1 MDNNKITKMDE
12 FFRFLKEGQKGWE
25 RKSKIDYKLI
35 KKKKMNS
42 MQKYRM
48 DNEDFKDIRKP
59 KEIQD
64 PKKLWGFIVYEGT
77 KFFNG
82 DILNEDEL
90 NININEW
97 IAKEW
102 IWVLRHPNLGISD
115 CKKIQKYLN
124 LEIIKIDHNAVH
136 VDEEPQ
142 GALFGSVMIHFKITC
157 TNIVYWDMIKK
168 YFDNE

>member
-12 FFRFLKEGQKGWE
+12 FFRFLKEGQKGLE

-90 NININEW
+90 NININER
-97 IAKEW
+97 IAKES
-102 IWVLRHPNLGISD
+102 IIMLFMLMKNHKGHCSEVL
-115 CKKIQKYLN
+115 
-124 LEIIKIDHNAVH
+124 
-136 VDEEPQ
+136 
-142 GALFGSVMIHFKITC
+142 
-157 TNIVYWDMIKK
+157 
-168 YFDNE
+168 